1 MVVVANSQGLLSP
14 CAQRTGPPL
23 ARLRLALW
31 LWRKKSS
38 WLWRAALGL
47 LPECELPQVG
57 HRTHKHA
64 IDILMRVPN
73 RHPVPSRHCNVGG
86 TILAQFERLAHLRLP
101 FGRHV
106 EFASSEKPAQGGGP
120 SESSDETE
128 ARRYGARRRVAP
140 LSTTALAWTLAWTQA
155 RVLRV
160 LRRSALAAREK
171 S

>member
-1 MVVVANSQGLLSP
+1 VVVVANSQGLLSP

-23 ARLRLALW
+23 ARLALAKE
-31 LWRKKSS
+31 KKNSS
-38 WLWRAALGL
+38 WLWRAALEL

-128 ARRYGARRRVAP
+128 P
-140 LSTTALAWTLAWTQA
+140 
-155 RVLRV
+155 
-160 LRRSALAAREK
+160 
-171 S
+171 